1 EAWILFQD
9 MSKAFDKINIKRLL
23 DACKRIGILQS
34 GLNFIEFL
42 YQDRKARA
50 ITAYGLTNPITLHS
64 GIEQGKTYS
73 PLLWKIYYDPIL
85 SYINSKYNS
94 KLLKISSQSPLET
107 IFSTAPTHTTIPPL
121 AFMDDTVWHCES
133 KDDLQNIL
141 DDISELY
148 QLNNIQVNPSKS
160 DLIHITPNQKT
171 LSNILPDITPLTFN
185 NQPITPRKS
194 NEIIRYLGIFLD
206 GKGSTKP
213 TLDKIFDKTLQFI
226 HTIQYKKLLPIQ
238 ISRLFNTILSPS
250 IEYLLQICS
259 PPQNQLQRLSSLL
272 TKCTKHML
280 HLSTNTNND
289 ILTNPQLL
297 NIPTLNKLILQVSSS
312 NIERCFNTN
321 ELLNQISIH
330 RIKEWLSKIWKPLLT
345 RDTILQNY
353 RKTINFTIIS
363 QLYHLYKNNI
373 LLNNFYLNQLT
384 TYKQTNQLNNIYNF
398 IPSPNYLTTLSLKN
412 NKILFLE
419 QLLTADNH
427 NLLPWKN
434 IYLRTSKSPRGP
446 IPSWFKTLSNQISTS
461 PILHILPNIQLLPIN
476 PFLNTLNL
484 ITPQFDNPKNIW
496 TLHISPSKWNIG
508 KITNKSN
515 SLLLFQNYQ
524 IINLTSN
531 TICIS
536 PTSTILKI
544 NYKHTINLKC
554 KTQKKQQHFELNI
567 NNQEIQALQNIHSEL
582 YKPAPQSLPSL
593 LLPSSEILLIQNTY
607 STLYIKINLSTFTKK

>member
-1 EAWILFQD
+1 FTLNQVRPISLIEPIKKCLTKIFTTRLDQIINQHHLLSDLNFAATKNSSTHIPIQILLNTIEHYKTNNKEAWILFQD

-23 DACKRIGILQS
+23 DACKRIGIPQS

-64 GIEQGKTYS
+64 GIEQGETYL

-94 KLLKISSQSPLET
+94 KLLKISSQSPLEI
-107 IFSTAPTHTTIPPL
+107 IFSTASTHTTIPPL

-133 KDDLQNIL
+133 KDELQNIL

-171 LSNILPDITPLTFN
+171 LSNILPDTTPLTFN

-213 TLDKIFDKTLQFI
+213 TLNKIFDKTFQFI

-259 PPQNQLQRLSSLL
+259 PPQNKLQQLSSLL
-272 TKCTKHML
+272 TRCTKHML
-280 HLSTNTNND
+280 HLSINTNND

-297 NIPTLNKLILQVSSS
+297 NTPTLNKLMLQTCSS
-312 NIERCFNTN
+312 NIERCFNSN
-321 ELLNQISIH
+321 ILLNQISIH
-330 RIKEWLSKIWKPLLT
+330 RTKEWLSKIWKPSLT
-345 RDTILQNY
+345 QNTILKNH
-353 RKTINFTIIS
+353 RKTTNFTIIT

-373 LLNNFYLNQLT
+373 FINNTHLNQLT
-384 TYKQTNQLNNIYNF
+384 FHKQTNQLNNIYNF
-398 IPSPNYLTTLSLKN
+398 ISPNNSTTLSLKN

-419 QLLTADNH
+419 QLLTADNL

-434 IYLRTSKSPRGP
+434 IYLRTLKSPRGP
-446 IPSWFKTLSNQISTS
+446 TPSWFKILSNQISTF
-461 PILHILPNIQLLPIN
+461 PILHTWPNLQLQPIN

-484 ITPQFDNPKNIW
+484 ITPQFNGPKNTW
-496 TLHISPSKWNIG
+496 TLYISSSNWHIG
-508 KITNKSN
+508 KITNTSN
-515 SLLLFQNYQ
+515 SQILFQKYQ
-524 IINLTSN
+524 IIDSMTN
-531 TICIS
+531 TIHI
-536 PTSTILKI
+536 
-544 NYKHTINLKC
+544 
-554 KTQKKQQHFELNI
+554 
-567 NNQEIQALQNIHSEL
+567 
-582 YKPAPQSLPSL
+582 
-593 LLPSSEILLIQNTY
+593 
-607 STLYIKINLSTFTKK
+607 